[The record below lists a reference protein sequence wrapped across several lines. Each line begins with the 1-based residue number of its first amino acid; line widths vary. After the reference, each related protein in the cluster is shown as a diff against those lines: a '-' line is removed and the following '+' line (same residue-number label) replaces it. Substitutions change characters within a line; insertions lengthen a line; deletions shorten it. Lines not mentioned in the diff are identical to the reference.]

1 MINTKH
7 SGLMGIILAMAVSL
21 TFDSMVC
28 AATVELNCGQPANQ
42 HLSVDLAKSTVLSQT
57 KNDPKQ
63 YGPGSGYRGVWQPVS
78 TYSAPVHIT
87 PRLFHWVIYSG
98 TTPFYYDLDRTTGI
112 LTTRWPAGPY
122 WNSSH
127 VPCAPGTMSFPSAKF

>member
-7 SGLMGIILAMAVSL
+7 SGLMGIILAVAVSL

-28 AATVELNCGQPANQ
+28 AATVELNCGQPAKQ
-42 HLSVDLAKSTVLSQT
+42 HLSVDLVKGTVLSQA
-57 KNDPKQ
+57 KNDPP
-63 YGPGSGYRGVWQPVS
+63 GPGYRGVWQPVS

-98 TTPFYYDLDRTTGI
+98 TTPVYYDLDRTTGI
-112 LTTRWPAGPY
+112 LYTRWPAGPY
-122 WNSSH
+122 WNSVH
-127 VPCAPGTMSFPSAKF
+127 VQCVVGTMSFPSTKF

>member
-78 TYSAPVHIT
+78 TYSAPVKIT
-87 PRLFHWVIYSG
+87 PRLFDWVVYAG
-98 TTPFYYDLDRTTGI
+98 TQPLYYDLDRTTGI
-112 LTTRWPAGPY
+112 LYTRWPVGPY
-122 WNSSH
+122 WNSVH
-127 VPCAPGTMSFPSAKF
+127 VQCVVGTMSFPSAKF